1 MASRRRHGFSFTH
14 SILHVIFAIV
24 IIAMAVF
31 AFLDPGKYM
40 MFFPMIF
47 LLFSINC
54 LLDSVKYLKNE
65 DHQRHGFFKAM
76 IMFVLFLF
84 MFLMSAVG
92 FFNI

>member
-1 MASRRRHGFSFTH
+1 MSSRRRHGFPFVH
-14 SILHVIFAIV
+14 SVLHIILALTVIV
-24 IIAMAVF
+24 MTVF
-31 AFLDPGKYM
+31 AFLNPTRYM

-54 LLDSVKYLKNE
+54 LLDGIKYFKNE
-65 DHQRHGFFKAM
+65 ERQRYGFFKAI

-84 MFLMSAVG
+84 MFLMSLVG